1 MASIDSD
8 SEVQFDLHHEV
19 NEEGQG
25 DVHLHQS
32 VPMEKPD
39 NLPDDAPPKKT
50 PQHYKSYTCCLL
62 FRYKS
67 SRCLLNL
74 AITTLMRTKIIQI

>member
-25 DVHLHQS
+25 DVHLHQP

-39 NLPDDAPPKKT
+39 NLPDDA
-50 PQHYKSYTCCLL
+50 L
-62 FRYKS
+62 
-67 SRCLLNL
+67 
-74 AITTLMRTKIIQI
+74 